1 MGGVTSKISEKLF
14 GRAPIEQV
22 LSVYEDKERFFQ
34 ELNNYLVGG
43 LVISCSKF
51 FMMVKPID
59 SSKPPSGQW
68 WAKDPDCWYVRWV
81 AGNGQLKMMFDSLT
95 PLPKV
100 MFRRLKA
107 GGESDL
113 KTLSWDRM
121 FRKVCHE

>member
-1 MGGVTSKISEKLF
+1 MGGIPAKISEKLF
-14 GRAPIEQV
+14 GRAPLEQV

-59 SSKPPSGQW
+59 SGKDPSGQW
-68 WAKDPDCWYVRWV
+68 WPKNPDCWYVRWV
-81 AGNGQLKMMFDSLT
+81 AGEGCMKAMMDVGQ

-100 MFRRLKA
+100 MFRRIKP
-107 GGESDL
+107 GGESEL
-113 KTLSWDRM
+113 KILSWERM
-121 FRKVCHE
+121 YKKVCHE